1 MYKRLAVLASLFVLT
16 MVPLAEAQVLDAE
29 LNANAVWNTTSAGGR
44 ALRSPGRLVNSG
56 IARFNDAQAFAFS
69 PPEISQTEEEMKI
82 VTLLKVQALEIMFQF
97 LNTTLLALDN
107 ALRAQAGFAPYV
119 PNPIGPEGSSGID
132 LGGIDINSF
141 LRGTQ

>member
-29 LNANAVWNTTSAGGR
+29 LSSNAVWETTSAGGR
-44 ALRSPGRLVNSG
+44 AARSPGSLVNSG

-69 PPEISQTEEEMKI
+69 PPEITQTEEEMKI
-82 VTLLKVQALEIMFQF
+82 VTQLKIQSLQIMFDYV
-97 LNTTLLALDN
+97 NTALLALDN

-119 PNPIGPEGSSGID
+119 PNPIRPDGGSGID
-132 LGGIDINSF
+132 LGGIDISSF
-141 LRGTQ
+141 LRGTP